1 MAGCIKIVVPESATE
16 EPAATTTPEPT
27 VEPDEAN
34 EAGGVVKPGQTIEE
48 FVEYVRTNYIASI
61 GGTTLDY
68 FDQTINIKIPIDV
81 SSTDAILY
89 YTMLGGPDENW
100 KMLVQNYQAMSSQ
113 IETLAFVNGHD
124 VMICVSIV
132 ANDGETLAGIIGS
145 EVVTDIMAELE

>member
-61 GGTTLDY
+61 DGATLDY
-68 FDQTINIKIPIDV
+68 FGQTINIKIPIDV

-100 KMLVQNYQAMSSQ
+100 NILVKNYQAICSQ
-113 IETLAFVNGHD
+113 ILSLAYVNNHD
-124 VMICVSIV
+124 VMVCASIM
-132 ANDGETLAGIIGS
+132 ANDGGVLVGIIDGD
-145 EVVTDIMAELE
+145 VVTDVISELE

>member
-1 MAGCIKIVVPESATE
+1 M
-16 EPAATTTPEPT
+16 
-27 VEPDEAN
+27 
-34 EAGGVVKPGQTIEE
+34 
-48 FVEYVRTNYIASI
+48 
-61 GGTTLDY
+61 
-68 FDQTINIKIPIDV
+68 
-81 SSTDAILY
+81 Y

-145 EVVTDIMAELE
+145 EVVTDIIAELE